1 MRIMLVEDD
10 TSIGQGLKKWM
21 TNKGLVVDWFTDG
34 QSALYG
40 LDDESYDAVILDIGL
55 PKLSGIDFLAAA
67 RAQGDD
73 TPILILTARDSTDDQ
88 IKGLELGADQYI
100 VKPIDPNILMAK
112 IIAVK
117 RRAEKRST
125 SSIHIND
132 VRLDPH
138 AHQVYIGQQPVTL
151 SRREFHLI
159 HKLMSQADQ
168 IVSRETLSQTLYG
181 WNQEIE
187 SNTIEVHVHNIRK
200 KFKNHLLIKTIRGLG
215 YQLSSEKPS

>member
-138 AHQVYIGQQPVTL
+138 AL
-151 SRREFHLI
+151 
-159 HKLMSQADQ
+159 
-168 IVSRETLSQTLYG
+168 
-181 WNQEIE
+181 
-187 SNTIEVHVHNIRK
+187 
-200 KFKNHLLIKTIRGLG
+200 
-215 YQLSSEKPS
+215 